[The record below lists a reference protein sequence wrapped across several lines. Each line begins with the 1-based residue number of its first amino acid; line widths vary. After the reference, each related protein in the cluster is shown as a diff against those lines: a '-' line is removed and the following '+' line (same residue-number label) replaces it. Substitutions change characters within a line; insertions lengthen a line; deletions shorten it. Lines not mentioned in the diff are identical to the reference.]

1 MANTLTNLIPN
12 ILLSLDTVS
21 REQVGF
27 IPNVFRNSSA
37 ERAALN
43 ETIVYPVTPAAT
55 AVDITPGVNAP
66 DAGDQVIGNGTM
78 VISKSKGVPVRWNG
92 EQQRGA
98 LNAGW
103 YQQVLDQQF
112 QQAFRTLANLMEV
125 DLAKLALLGSRA
137 YGTIGTVPFGTAG
150 DLSDLARIRKIL
162 VDNGTGTSAL
172 KCVMGSSAA
181 SNLRGKQSLLL
192 KVNESGT
199 DATLRRGTLNE
210 LPIEGFGLGESAQIQ
225 RQAANTAAASYVL
238 NGAVAKGAVSIVVK
252 TGTGAI
258 NAGDI
263 VTFAGDTDDLGNL
276 NTYVVTTGGTGAC
289 TIVIA
294 APGIMASSIAD
305 GTAMTVVNGS
315 GKSFSANLAFDQM
328 ALHLVTRAPAMPI
341 GPDGSPMDQADDV
354 TIVTDPFTGLSFQVA
369 VYRQF
374 QQVLYMVSIAWGVA
388 NVKPEH
394 TALLIH

>member
-55 AVDITPGVNAP
+55 AVDMTPGVNAP

-98 LNAGW
+98 
-103 YQQVLDQQF
+103 
-112 QQAFRTLANLMEV
+112 
-125 DLAKLALLGSRA
+125 
-137 YGTIGTVPFGTAG
+137 
-150 DLSDLARIRKIL
+150 
-162 VDNGTGTSAL
+162 
-172 KCVMGSSAA
+172 
-181 SNLRGKQSLLL
+181 
-192 KVNESGT
+192 
-199 DATLRRGTLNE
+199 LNE

-258 NAGDI
+258 NAGDL
-263 VTFAGDTDDLGNL
+263 VTFAGDKDDLGNL

-289 TIVIA
+289 TITIA
-294 APGIMASSIAD
+294 APGIMATSIAD